1 MVIFH
6 ILKVVKLR
14 PVSPPPKVTY
24 VRVWEMYDPALFRC
38 EQRKIELLKEEV
50 K

>member
-6 ILKVVKLR
+6 IFKVVKLR
-14 PVSPPPKVTY
+14 HLTPPPKVVH

-38 EQRKIELLKEEV
+38 EQRKLEKE
-50 K
+50 KNK